1 MRLFFRVLLPAA
13 QAAFTIASALNN
25 FGVVPFRAISRC
37 DWDPSAYCG
46 PAVVPIAIARLVE
59 ANLPAVPVLALPYVW
74 LGGPDH
80 PNLPLLGTLVGLL
93 GIGIWFL
100 IGVFLDD
107 VAAALVEHRS
117 PKRHIYDR
125 LFTVFII
132 VSSCAIF
139 AEADITSL
147 ALSSSELVIR
157 ICSLC
162 WLLLGCTALFFQ
174 TGWRSKGTDHWIHF
188 QTRS

>member
-1 MRLFFRVLLPAA
+1 MRLSFGVLLPTA
-13 QAAFTIASALNN
+13 QAAFTIALALTN
-25 FGVVPFRAISRC
+25 FGVASFRVARRC
-37 DWDPSAYCG
+37 DWDSSAICR
-46 PAVVPIAIARLVE
+46 PAVPSVVTDLVE

-80 PNLPLLGTLVGLL
+80 PNLPLLGMLIGLL

-107 VAAALVEHRS
+107 VAAALVKHLS
-117 PKRHIYDR
+117 PRRHLYDR
-125 LFTVFII
+125 LFSVFVI
-132 VSSCAIF
+132 VSSCAVF
-139 AEADITSL
+139 AESDITSF

-162 WLLLGCTALFFQ
+162 WLLFGCAALLFQ
-174 TGWRSKGTDHWIHF
+174 FGWRSKGAGPWIHF
-188 QTRS
+188 QTRF